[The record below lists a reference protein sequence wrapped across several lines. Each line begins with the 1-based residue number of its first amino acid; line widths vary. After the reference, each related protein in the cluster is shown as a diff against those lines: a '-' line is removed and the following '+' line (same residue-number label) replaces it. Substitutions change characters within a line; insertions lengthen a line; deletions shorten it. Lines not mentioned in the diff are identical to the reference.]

1 MNSASFDASES
12 ADLSTL
18 FDVGG
23 IVGGI
28 IAGVLSDVTGMSAVT
43 CAVMLV
49 VAIPMVKQNVIT
61 FLENYFKRF
70 NFFFFKIPRVALHLP
85 NVWNDKSG
93 VQYSPSHVCRLAGEW
108 SLRPNHNGSLDRVGY
123 TSVASGICTCPSH
136 RYCHY

>member
-1 MNSASFDASES
+1 MLYLLFLNVASFDASES

-49 VAIPMVKQNVIT
+49 VAIPMVILVHFDSLVAFLNNSFHSCLLT
-61 FLENYFKRF
+61 FL
-70 NFFFFKIPRVALHLP
+70 ALHLP
-85 NVWNDKSG
+85 NLRHYKFS
-93 VQYSPSHVCRLAGEW
+93 VQHPVAHVCRL
-108 SLRPNHNGSLDRVGY
+108 VG
-123 TSVASGICTCPSH
+123 
-136 RYCHY
+136 

>member
-1 MNSASFDASES
+1 MNLASFDASES

-49 VAIPMVKQNVIT
+49 VAIPMVNIF
-61 FLENYFKRF
+61 FLLLSKNETIFNEYFYF
-70 NFFFFKIPRVALHLP
+70 IPRVALHLP
-85 NVWNDKSG
+85 NVWNDKSC
-93 VQYSPSHVCRLAGEW
+93 VQYSPSHVCRLAG
-108 SLRPNHNGSLDRVGY
+108 
-123 TSVASGICTCPSH
+123 
-136 RYCHY
+136 